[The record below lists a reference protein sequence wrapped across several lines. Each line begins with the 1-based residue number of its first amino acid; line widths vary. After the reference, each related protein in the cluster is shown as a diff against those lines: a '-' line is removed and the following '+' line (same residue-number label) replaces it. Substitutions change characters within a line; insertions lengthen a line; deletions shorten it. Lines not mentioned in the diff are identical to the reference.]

1 MCYSST
7 RSNRNLINPKDDSPI
22 VRYVEDTKTKLSEM
36 RSMYA
41 QYVEK
46 QGKAKAKQKIT
57 EAKMY
62 ESAIEKEK
70 NKTCGGAQTI
80 MSAKR
85 STR

>member
-22 VRYVEDTKTKLSEM
+22 VRYVAEDTKTKLSEM

-46 QGKAKAKQKIT
+46 HGENAKAKALKQKIT
-57 EAKMY
+57 EAEAKMY
-62 ESAIEKEK
+62 ESATAEK
-70 NKTCGGAQTI
+70 NENNP
-80 MSAKR
+80 
-85 STR
+85 TRVCW